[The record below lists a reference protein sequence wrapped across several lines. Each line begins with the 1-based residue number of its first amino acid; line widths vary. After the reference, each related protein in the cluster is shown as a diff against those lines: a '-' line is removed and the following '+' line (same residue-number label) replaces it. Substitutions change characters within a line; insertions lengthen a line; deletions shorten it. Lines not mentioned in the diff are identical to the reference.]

1 MTEADQLSF
10 AMDSDW
16 LIIPRVSTTIP
27 FGHIQDPEDK
37 ELLLPVPLELEA
49 LVLAKE
55 HLKQYSYREVAAWL
69 STVTGRYISHMGLK
83 KRLISEQRRRTA
95 AQTLKIWANRI
106 EETRA
111 KVQSLEEK
119 TLGARKSKSDSS
131 D

>member
-16 LIIPRVSTTIP
+16 LVIPRVSTTIP
-27 FGHIQDPEDK
+27 FGYIQDPEDK

>member
-16 LIIPRVSTTIP
+16 LVIPRVSTTIP
-27 FGHIQDPEDK
+27 FGYIQDPEDK

-111 KVQSLEEK
+111 KVQSLKEK

>member
-16 LIIPRVSTTIP
+16 LVIPRVSTTIP
-27 FGHIQDPEDK
+27 FGYIQDPGDK